1 MILPSDSFLVTILSA
16 PDLIYIIYM
25 SFVIPFSTQCKQFE
39 LVFQF
44 RFRFCGMHHVEEII
58 NHLHAEMESIQ
69 YWLPHR
75 SENLMLFLVHLD
87 IQGSGRSERRV
98 QSDMHQF
105 FNYLD
110 AFDEFHIR
118 IRYNRCNNVPSST
131 YHLNLVG
138 IDYEW

>member
-1 MILPSDSFLVTILSA
+1 
-16 PDLIYIIYM
+16 
-25 SFVIPFSTQCKQFE
+25 
-39 LVFQF
+39 
-44 RFRFCGMHHVEEII
+44 MHHVEEII

-87 IQGSGRSERRV
+87 IQGPGRSERRV

-118 IRYNRCNNVPSST
+118 IHYNDNDNVPCCIGNSAT